1 MSTFPSLVLHALCAV
16 GAVIS
21 LPSSAGDKA
30 THGIWQRISEPNAM
44 PGFYYD
50 PLSIKQVKVGF
61 VAVTT
66 IINYISDEGNK
77 ESLLGMTV
85 YDCARRVKQEQSTEQ
100 YTQYWADG
108 EIKLKLGLEEPW
120 GTVKVGTDGMR
131 LLKTVCAPA

>member
-1 MSTFPSLVLHALCAV
+1 
-16 GAVIS
+16 
-21 LPSSAGDKA
+21 
-30 THGIWQRISEPNAM
+30 M